1 MTSQINRKRL
11 PSRPADES
19 PGAERFGVHTFGSF
33 LRHERLAHGMPCAVP
48 AANSIEMPRLAGFEA
63 NAFTPTLPEIGRL
76 AEALGTAKEVIIRE
90 AGMIR
95 G

>member
-1 MTSQINRKRL
+1 
-11 PSRPADES
+11 
-19 PGAERFGVHTFGSF
+19 
-33 LRHERLAHGMPCAVP
+33 MPCAVP